1 MKENKILIVDDEKIV
16 RESLTHWFEEEGY
29 IIESAENGNEA
40 LKVFSRGKF
49 DLALLDM
56 KMPGMTGLE
65 LLKKIKEIDEDCIVI
80 LITAFASVPTAIQA
94 LKDGAYDY
102 VTKPVDPDELN
113 NIVHNA
119 LESRNLRKENVEL
132 KKQIDNFIIPENL
145 VGESP
150 QMKKILVLIQT
161 VAETD
166 STVMIRGES
175 GTGKEL
181 VAKAIHQN
189 SKRKYFPIITVN
201 CGALSESLLESEL
214 FGHEKGAFTGAHF
227 RRKGKFEIANGGT
240 IFLDEIGSVS
250 SKTQVELLRVIESK
264 KFNRVGGNE
273 MVESDFRIITATNEP
288 LEKFIDEGKFRKD
301 LYYRLNVITINIPP
315 LRERIQDIPILA
327 NHFLKKYSELMNKG
341 IGGISNKALDQ
352 LLNYEWPGNVREL
365 ENTIERAI
373 VIGKTDYIEPDDLHL
388 KESDFQ
394 ITNGLAMNGD
404 SGNSLEDIEKK
415 YIIKVLNTNNWNIS
429 KSAEILEI
437 ERVTLYNKINK
448 YGLRK
453 IK

>member
-1 MKENKILIVDDEKIV
+1 MENRLIIVDDERIV
-16 RESLTHWFEEEGY
+16 RESLRHWFEEEGY
-29 IIESAENGNEA
+29 IIETAENGNDA
-40 LKVFSRGKF
+40 LQKFSNNKY

-65 LLKKIKEIDEDCIVI
+65 LLKKIKEIDSNCVVI

-102 VTKPVDPDELN
+102 VTKPIDPDELN
-113 NIVHNA
+113 NIVRNA
-119 LESRNLRKENVEL
+119 LESAKLKKENSTL
-132 KKQIDNFIIPENL
+132 KERLEDLSIPENL

-150 QMKKILVLIQT
+150 QMKKIIELIKT
-161 VAETD
+161 VSESD
-166 STVMIRGES
+166 STVLIRGES
-175 GTGKEL
+175 GTGKEV

-189 SKRKYFPIITVN
+189 SNRKYFPIITIN

-240 IFLDEIGSVS
+240 IFLDEIGSIS
-250 SKTQVELLRVIESK
+250 QKTQVELLRVIETK

-273 MVESDFRIITATNEP
+273 LVESDFRLITATNEP
-288 LEKFIDEGKFRKD
+288 LEKLMEEGKFRKD
-301 LYYRLNVITINIPP
+301 LYYRLNVITISLPP
-315 LRERIQDIPILA
+315 LRERKQDITILA
-327 NHFLKKYSELMNKG
+327 NFFLKKYTELMNKEIHSFSG
-341 IGGISNKALDQ
+341 NAMDF
-352 LLNYEWPGNVREL
+352 LLAYDFPGNVREL

-373 VIGKTDYIEPDDLHL
+373 VIGKGNIIELDDL
-388 KESDFQ
+388 
-394 ITNGLAMNGD
+394 
-404 SGNSLEDIEKK
+404 SLENSGDNFSYEDDAIGSLEEVERK
-415 YIIKVLNTNNWNIS
+415 YIIKVLGENKWNIS
-429 KSAEILEI
+429 KCAEILGV

-453 IK
+453 VK

>member
-1 MKENKILIVDDEKIV
+1 MEHKLIIVDDERIV
-16 RESLTHWFEEEGY
+16 RESLKHWFEEEGY
-29 IIESAENGNEA
+29 IIDTAENGNEA
-40 LKVFSRGKF
+40 LQKFSVNKY

-65 LLKKIKEIDEDCIVI
+65 LLKKIREIDENCVSI

-102 VTKPVDPDELN
+102 VTKPIDPDELN
-113 NIVHNA
+113 NIVKNA
-119 LESRNLRKENVEL
+119 LESVKLKTENKKL
-132 KKQIDNFIIPENL
+132 KGRLEDISVPENL

-150 QMKKILVLIQT
+150 QMKKITELILT
-161 VAETD
+161 VSDSD
-166 STVMIRGES
+166 STVLIRGES

-181 VAKAIHQN
+181 VAKAIHMN

-240 IFLDEIGSVS
+240 IFLDEIGSIS
-250 SKTQVELLRVIESK
+250 QKTQVDLLRVIETK
-264 KFNRVGGNE
+264 KFNRVGGNDL
-273 MVESDFRIITATNEP
+273 VESDFRLITATNEP
-288 LEKFIDEGKFRKD
+288 LEKMIEEGKFRKD
-301 LYYRLNVITINIPP
+301 LYYRLNVITITLPP
-315 LRERIQDIPILA
+315 LRERKDDIVLLA
-327 NHFLKKYSELMNKG
+327 NHFIKKYSEMMNKNITG
-341 IGGISNKALDQ
+341 LSEGAMDF
-352 LLNYEWPGNVREL
+352 LLKYDFPGNVREL

-373 VIGKTDYIEPDDLHL
+373 VTGKENLIQLDDLSL
-388 KESDFQ
+388 ES
-394 ITNGLAMNGD
+394 NGNLYGFEDDAEG
-404 SGNSLEDIEKK
+404 SLEDVEKK
-415 YIIKVLNTNNWNIS
+415 YIIKVLGENKWNIS
-429 KSAEILEI
+429 KCAEILGV

>member
-1 MKENKILIVDDEKIV
+1 MESKILIVDDERIV
-16 RESLTHWFEEEGY
+16 RESLQHWFEEEGY
-29 IIESAENGNEA
+29 IIETAENGMSA
-40 LKVFSRGKF
+40 LEKFSKGTF

-65 LLKKIKEIDEDCIVI
+65 LLKKIKAIDEYCIVI

-113 NIVHNA
+113 NIVRNG
-119 LESRNLRKENVEL
+119 LESVKLKKENKVL
-132 KKQIDNFIIPENL
+132 KKHLESMTIPENL

-150 QMKKILVLIQT
+150 QMKKIIELIKT
-161 VAETD
+161 VSEAE

-227 RRKGKFEIANGGT
+227 KRKGMFEIANGGT
-240 IFLDEIGSVS
+240 IFLDEIGSIS
-250 SKTQVELLRVIESK
+250 QKTQVDLLRVIETK

-273 MVESDFRIITATNEP
+273 MVESDFRLITATNEP
-288 LEKFIDEGKFRKD
+288 LEKLIDENKFRKD
-301 LYYRLNVITINIPP
+301 LYYRLNVITITLPP
-315 LRERIQDIPILA
+315 LRERKQDIPILA
-327 NHFLKKYSELMNKG
+327 NFFLKKYSELMNKE
-341 IGGISNKALDQ
+341 IEGISGSAMDF
-352 LLNYEWPGNVREL
+352 LLGYDFPGNVREL

-373 VIGKTDYIEPDDLHL
+373 VIGKSNEINLDDLSL
-388 KESDFQ
+388 EG
-394 ITNGLAMNGD
+394 TNDNYAFADDAAG
-404 SGNSLEDIEKK
+404 SLEDVEKK
-415 YIIKVLNTNNWNIS
+415 YIIKVLGENKWNIS
-429 KSAEILEI
+429 KSAEILGV
-437 ERVTLYNKINK
+437 ERVTLYNKIGK
-448 YGLRK
+448 YGLKK

>member
-1 MKENKILIVDDEKIV
+1 MEENRILIVDDERIV

-29 IIESAENGNEA
+29 IIETGENGNEA
-40 LKVFSRGKF
+40 LKIFSRGKF

-65 LLKKIKEIDEDCIVI
+65 LLKKIKAIDDDCIVI

-119 LESRNLRKENVEL
+119 LEGRKLKKENEEL
-132 KKQIDNFIIPENL
+132 KKQIDKFIVPENL

-150 QMKKILVLIQT
+150 QMKKIIDLIQT

-166 STVMIRGES
+166 STVMLRGES

-227 RRKGKFEIANGGT
+227 RRKGKFEIANGGS

-250 SKTQVELLRVIESK
+250 AKTQVELLRVIESK

-288 LEKFIDEGKFRKD
+288 LEKLIEQNKFRKD

-327 NHFLKKYSELMNKG
+327 NHFVKKYSELMNKNVN
-341 IGGISNKALDQ
+341 GISNRALDQ

-365 ENTIERAI
+365 ENTVERAI
-373 VIGKTDYIEPDDLHL
+373 VIGKGDFIEPEDLHL
-388 KESDFQ
+388 KETNFT
-394 ITNGLAMNGD
+394 ITNDSVLNGD
-404 SGNSLEDIEKK
+404 STNSLEEIEKK
-415 YIIKVLNTNNWNIS
+415 YIIKVLNENNWNIS

>member
-1 MKENKILIVDDEKIV
+1 MENKLLIVDDERIV
-16 RESLTHWFEEEGY
+16 RESLRHWFEDEGY
-29 IIESAENGNEA
+29 EVETAENGNDA
-40 LKVFSRGKF
+40 LKKISVNKYN
-49 DLALLDM
+49 LALLDM

-65 LLKKIKEIDEDCIVI
+65 LLKKIKEIDNNCVVI

-113 NIVHNA
+113 NIVKNA
-119 LESRNLRKENVEL
+119 LESASLKRENTSLKERLEVLN
-132 KKQIDNFIIPENL
+132 IPENMI
-145 VGESP
+145 GEST
-150 QMKKILVLIQT
+150 QMKKIVELIKT
-161 VAETD
+161 VSDSD
-166 STVMIRGES
+166 STVLIRGES

-240 IFLDEIGSVS
+240 IFLDEIGSITQ
-250 SKTQVELLRVIESK
+250 KTQVDLLRVIETK

-273 MVESDFRIITATNEP
+273 LVESDFRLLTATNEP
-288 LEKFIDEGKFRKD
+288 LEKLIDEGKFRKD
-301 LYYRLNVITINIPP
+301 LYYRLNVITITLPP
-315 LRERIQDIPILA
+315 LRERKNDIQLLA
-327 NHFLKKYSELMNKG
+327 NYFLKKYSELMNKDVNG
-341 IGGISNKALDQ
+341 FSSAALNF
-352 LLNYEWPGNVREL
+352 LLNYDFPGNVREL

-373 VIGKTDYIEPDDLHL
+373 VIGKGPRVELEDLSL
-388 KESDFQ
+388 D
-394 ITNGLAMNGD
+394 TNGINLNFESES
-404 SGNSLEDIEKK
+404 SGSLEDVEKE
-415 YIIKVLNTNNWNIS
+415 YIIKVLNENKWNIS
-429 KSAEILEI
+429 KCADILGV

-453 IK
+453 NK